1 MGFENKSCP
10 ESKLT
15 IVTDTKPRKRSRGSN
30 FPDKVTHKMAIKK
43 ERKTKGYDFFLSP
56 WSIFPL
62 E

>member
-43 ERKTKGYDFFLSP
+43 RT
-56 WSIFPL
+56 
-62 E
+62 